1 MFDRKAWAK
10 AYYQKKK
17 EHMLAKNKEWRE
29 ANKAEIAIKRSERRK
44 GDAVIAAKKKAW
56 QEANKEK
63 VAEYN
68 RKWKQANRDRHNALC
83 MKRHAAK
90 MNRTPPWLTKEHYAQ
105 MREVYNMAKELSKQ
119 QGIKYEVDHI
129 VPLQGETVSGLHV
142 PWNLQILSQFDNRS
156 KLNRHLSSDVTADH
170 GETVHFEMEM

>member
-10 AYYQKKK
+10 AYYQKNK
-17 EHMLAKNKEWRE
+17 EHLCAMRKQWEE
-29 ANKAEIAIKRSERRK
+29 ANKDKIAERKKVKRK
-44 GDAVIAAKKKAW
+44 GNKVIALKKKAW

-68 RKWKQANRDRHNALC
+68 RKWKHANRDRHNALN

-119 QGIKYEVDHI
+119 QGIKHEVDHI
-129 VPLQGETVSGLHV
+129 VPLQGDTVSGLHV
-142 PWNLQILSQFDNRS
+142 PWNLQILKQADNRS
-156 KLNRHLSSDVTADH
+156 KRNRHLS
-170 GETVHFEMEM
+170 

>member
-68 RKWKQANRDRHNALC
+68 RKWKQSNRDRHNALN

-90 MNRTPPWLTKEHYAQ
+90 MNRTPPWLTKEHYDQ
-105 MREVYNMAKELSKQ
+105 MKEVYNMAKKLSKQ
-119 QGIKYEVDHI
+119 HGIVHEVDHI
-129 VPLQGETVSGLHV
+129 VPLQGDTVSGLHV
-142 PWNLQILSQFDNRS
+142 PWNLQILEAGANIRKKNKLSLGECFDRTRLRNKR
-156 KLNRHLSSDVTADH
+156 TT
-170 GETVHFEMEM
+170 G